1 MLGYIETREEARK
14 MTENV
19 MKFTA
24 QEESQIRKSLVNLV
38 NRLCEYGT
46 SSEVSNLPYILAV
59 MFPGSGY
66 KVSNSTRHSIDETPP
81 ITGEMKKE

>member
-1 MLGYIETREEARK
+1 

-19 MKFTA
+19 MNFTA
-24 QEESQIRKSLVNLV
+24 NEESQIRKSLVNLV
-38 NRLCEYGT
+38 NRLCAYGT

-81 ITGEMKKE
+81 QTGEMKKDWRAKTETNKP

>member
-1 MLGYIETREEARK
+1 MLGYIETREEDRK
-14 MTENV
+14 MTEKV
-19 MKFTA
+19 MNFTA
-24 QEESQIRKSLVNLV
+24 KEESQIRKSLVKLID
-38 NRLCEYGT
+38 RLCEYGT

-81 ITGEMKKE
+81 LTGEMKA

>member
-1 MLGYIETREEARK
+1 

-19 MKFTA
+19 MNFTA
-24 QEESQIRKSLVNLV
+24 NEEAQNRKSLIMLV
-38 NRLCEYGT
+38 ERLSERGT

-66 KVSNSTRHSIDETPP
+66 KVSNSTRHSVDETPP
-81 ITGEMKKE
+81 QTSEMKA